1 MELVAIEAVSINLL
15 KHLKMIS
22 PTNVPNVTKRPPHKP
37 QGHRNVDSFI
47 ALFDPMVAQQFNS
60 HQWAEIRR
68 IIDLSIG
75 KPSPKIVDLR
85 FTIDLIISR
94 FYFTLFIGKD
104 RRRQS
109 RSQSTGSRI
118 GNFIAAIGLLLALNL
133 LVSVSVVVVLYLIK
147 SALGIDLMP
156 GHFPE
161 LVKDIL

>member
-1 MELVAIEAVSINLL
+1 MTT
-15 KHLKMIS
+15 
-22 PTNVPNVTKRPPHKP
+22 PTNFNKITTTSPKKSK
-37 QGHRNVDSFI
+37 GHRSVDSLI
-47 ALFDPMVAQQFNS
+47 ALFDPRVAQQFNS
-60 HQWAEIRR
+60 SQWQEIRR

-85 FTIDLIISR
+85 FTVDLIVSR

-109 RSQSTGSRI
+109 RNQSTGSRI
-118 GNFIAAIGLLLALNL
+118 GNLIAAIGLLLGLNL
-133 LVSVSVVVVLYLIK
+133 LVSVSAVVVLYLIK

-161 LVKDIL
+161 LVLNFL